1 MDITCSTHGGD
12 RKCLKILVGKTEG
25 KRSLG
30 NPNCIWEV
38 TIEKGEAEGW
48 NQMVVGVVQQTR
60 QGVINL
66 WAP

>member
-38 TIEKGEAEGW
+38 TIEKDDAEGW
-48 NQMVVGVVQQTR
+48 NQMVVGVVQ
-60 QGVINL
+60 
-66 WAP
+66 